1 MTALIITVFVASLLG
16 SLHCAGMC
24 GPLVALAL
32 GAGEPDSPSRTRLQL
47 LYHGG
52 RLVTYALVGVIFGAI
67 GTMIQSGG
75 TLLGVQRA
83 AAVAAGIM
91 MVIFG
96 VGMLLRVKGV
106 HVPKMPMSATLQ
118 KALMTAQR
126 YAMRL
131 SPNRRALTIGLLTA
145 LLPCGWLYAFAI
157 TAAGTASPLG
167 GGLTMIAFWAGT
179 VPVLAALGAGLAGL
193 SRVLGPKLPVI
204 TSVAIVA
211 VGLYTATS
219 RLTMTSKAWAKP
231 LPTAAVSTEQAIEQV
246 HSIGKK
252 TPPCCEGHDAH
263 AE

>member
-1 MTALIITVFVASLLG
+1 MIALIITVFVASLLG

-24 GPLVALAL
+24 GPLVALAM
-32 GAGEPDSPSRTRLQL
+32 GAGESDVTSRTRLQL

-52 RLVTYALVGVIFGAI
+52 RFITYALVGVLFGAI
-67 GTMIQSGG
+67 GTMVQSGG
-75 TLLGVQRA
+75 TLLGIQRA
-83 AAVAAGIM
+83 AAVMAGVI

-96 VGMLLRVKGV
+96 VAMLLRVRGV
-106 HVPKMPMSATLQ
+106 RVPKLPMSAMLQ
-118 KALMTAQR
+118 KALMSAQR

-157 TAAGTASPLG
+157 TAAGTASPIA

-179 VPVLAALGAGLAGL
+179 VPVLAALGVGLAKL
-193 SRVLGPKLPVI
+193 SGVLGPKLPII

-219 RLTMTSKAWAKP
+219 RMTMTSKAWAKP
-231 LPTAAVSTEQAIEQV
+231 LPTAAVPTEQAIEQV
-246 HSIGKK
+246 QSIGKK
-252 TPPCCEGHDAH
+252 TPPCCEGHDTH
-263 AE
+263 VD